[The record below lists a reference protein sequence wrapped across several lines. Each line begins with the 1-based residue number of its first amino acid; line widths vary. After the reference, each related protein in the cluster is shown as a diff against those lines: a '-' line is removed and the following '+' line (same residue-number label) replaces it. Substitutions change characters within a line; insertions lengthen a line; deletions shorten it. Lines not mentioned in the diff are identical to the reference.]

1 MATTALRRACIP
13 LLLLLAALLAASPPA
28 PAQESPTA
36 VVEGINAALLD
47 VMKNADELGFEGR
60 RERLEPVLTENFNFP
75 QMARIAVGPQRWAE
89 LSEAER
95 ERLTEVFTRRSIADF
110 AARFDG
116 YGGERFEVL
125 GEEPGQRGTVRVE
138 NRIVKSS
145 GEPVPI
151 NYVLREFDG
160 EWRVIDIV
168 LDAKYSE
175 LARTRAEY
183 ASVLDRRGFEGLIQ
197 SLEDKIAQLRT
208 DAGAELASG
217 AGAG

>member
-1 MATTALRRACIP
+1 MATTALRRAFIP
-13 LLLLLAALLAASPPA
+13 LLLLAALLAAASPP
-28 PAQESPTA
+28 PARSQESPTA

-47 VMKNADELGFEGR
+47 VMKNAGELGFEGR

-208 DAGAELASG
+208 EAGA
-217 AGAG
+217 